1 MTQVVSK
8 AVGIDLGTTNSAVA
22 IMDPTDTEIVIHR
35 DKISKSR
42 TTPSCVWRPTADA
55 ELVVGRRARNMVG
68 RRPEPITSIKRLMGQ
83 RDTVDLAGAPMTP
96 EEVSAAILAEMKRQI
111 EEDVAAFDT
120 PDTYKVDR
128 AIVTVPAYFDQPQID
143 ATRRAAEMAGLEC
156 LELLHEPTA
165 AASYHCWRTGTRD
178 GVFLVYD
185 LGGGTFDVS
194 LVRCSAGVYDVLG
207 ISGHNRLGGDDIDA
221 AFARHLMEMLR
232 AQGASL
238 DLDPAGD
245 ADDRLLFNQIKA
257 LAETVKIAL
266 STEPEFVWRD
276 GGRLIDKAGE
286 PILIEAVVERS
297 ELDEVVRPLVE
308 RTLSYCHEALAAA
321 TEKAGITLADVDEVI
336 LAGGSTHIPLVRE
349 MVREELCTG
358 AKCDEPVYQQV
369 DTVVA
374 MGAAIR
380 AAVSGGLTVQDQEET
395 VRVSFRGTSAS
406 GRSSVHVGGTVEALA
421 GDVDLTDAYVRLTTP
436 DGADEETDL
445 GKGGSFSF
453 TGIPLEPGVETM
465 LDFEVFDATG
475 RLLATAGRS
484 VTHSSEAAS
493 RLPGPSN
500 TAVCAKPIL
509 LEVSQGGETGRR
521 TLIAEL
527 QELPTSAEFVFSHP
541 GDTELLLL
549 PIYQRSRNIQVI
561 RVPVDSSTPRGTPI
575 HLDVHM
581 DRFSLLTARGTIGEQ
596 TFEFE
601 VEAPPDRG
609 LPSEQEVTELTAR
622 FTEAAAYLPAG
633 RRASIQIKFDV
644 AREAFERARDDGDD
658 KGAVHEFE
666 QMEELAA
673 SIERN
678 ATPLQPPKADFD
690 RLVEDCDQINA
701 ALRGQ
706 DVPHD
711 PQEMGRSIEAQRVQ
725 GEKAFREGD
734 QSSYSEAI
742 QHLMGYRDHLIDL
755 LRSGPA
761 PEITPEQAAYAT
773 VQVAAEEAD
782 TVRQLAVAEGR
793 DDLRA
798 QVDDIRRQLDDLGP
812 QAFSDARRVLQRGQ
826 ALRAE
831 LERIKNLIRAPLGG
845 AAGKLVDDHSRR
857 DRR

>member
-22 IMDPTDTEIVIHR
+22 VMDPADTDIVIHR
-35 DKISKSR
+35 DKDTKAR
-42 TTPSCVWRPTADA
+42 TTPSCVWRATADG
-55 ELVVGRRARNMVG
+55 ELVVGRKARNRLG
-68 RRPEPITSIKRLMGQ
+68 HKPEPITSVKRLMGQ
-83 RDTVDLAGAPMTP
+83 RETVDLAGAPMSP

-111 EEDVAAFDT
+111 EEDVAAFDS
-120 PDTYKVDR
+120 PDTTYKVDR

-194 LVRCSAGVYDVLG
+194 VVRCTAGVYDVLG
-207 ISGHNRLGGDDIDA
+207 ISGNNQLGGDDIDA
-221 AFARHLMEMLR
+221 DFARHLMKMLR
-232 AQGASL
+232 AQGAAL
-238 DLDPAGD
+238 DLNPAENP
-245 ADDRLLFNQIKA
+245 ADRMLFNEIKG
-257 LAETVKIAL
+257 LAETVKIGL
-266 STEPEFVWRD
+266 SSSPEYMWRD
-276 GGRLIDKAGE
+276 GGRVQDQAGE
-286 PILIEAVVERS
+286 PIRIEAEIERS
-297 ELDEVVRPLVE
+297 ELDAVVRPLVE
-308 RTLSYCHEALAAA
+308 RTLSYCHEALEAAG
-321 TEKAGITLADVDEVI
+321 KKGITLADVDEVI
-336 LAGGSTHIPLVRE
+336 LAGGSTHIPLVQE
-349 MVREELCTG
+349 MVKAELCAG

-380 AAVSGGLTVQDQEET
+380 AAVSGGLAVQDERES

-406 GRSSVHVGGTVEALA
+406 GRSTAHVGGTVEAIDGGVDLA
-421 GDVDLTDAYVRLTTP
+421 GAYVRLTTP
-436 DGADEETDL
+436 DGSDEEIDL
-445 GKGGSFSF
+445 GSGGTFSF

-465 LDFEVFDATG
+465 LDFEVFDASG
-475 RLLATAGRS
+475 QLLATAGRS

-500 TAVCAKPIL
+500 TAVCPKPIL
-509 LEVSQGGETGRR
+509 LEVSQGGETRRR

-549 PIYQRSRNIQVI
+549 PIYQKSRNIQVI
-561 RVPVDSSTPRGTPI
+561 RVNVDSSTPRGTPI
-575 HLDVHM
+575 HLDVQM
-581 DRFSLLTARGTIGEQ
+581 DKFSLLTARGTIGEQ

-601 VEAPPDRG
+601 VEAPPDRE
-609 LPSEQEVTELTAR
+609 LPTGQEVTELTGR

-633 RRASIQIKFDV
+633 RRSPIQIKFEV
-644 AREAFERARDDGDD
+644 AREAFERKQADGDV

-678 ATPLQPPKADFD
+678 ATPLQPPKPDFD
-690 RLVEDCDQINA
+690 QIVEDCNQINE
-701 ALRGQ
+701 ALRGAEGG
-706 DVPHD
+706 HD
-711 PQEMGRSIEAQRVQ
+711 PQELARSIEAQRVQ

-734 QSSYSEAI
+734 QSAYSEAI
-742 QHLMGYRDHLIDL
+742 QHLMSYRDHLIDK

-761 PEITPEQAAYAT
+761 PDITPEQAAYAT
-773 VQVAAEEAD
+773 VQVAQEEAD

-793 DDLRA
+793 DDLRV
-798 QVDDIRRQLDDLGP
+798 QVDTIRRELDELGQ
-812 QAFSDARRVLQRGQ
+812 QAFDDPRRVLQRGQ
-826 ALRAE
+826 AARQE
-831 LERIKNLIRAPLGG
+831 LERIKHLVRAPVGG
-845 AAGKLVDDHSRR
+845 GGKLVDDHSQRR

>member
-22 IMDPTDTEIVIHR
+22 IMDPTDTDVVIHR
-35 DKISKSR
+35 DKVSKSR
-42 TTPSCVWRPTADA
+42 TTPSCVWRASADG
-55 ELVVGRRARNMVG
+55 ELLVGRKARNRVG
-68 RRPEPITSIKRLMGQ
+68 HTPEPILSVKRLMGQ
-83 RDTVDLAGAPMTP
+83 RDTVDLAGAPMSP
-96 EEVSAAILAEMKRQI
+96 EEVSAVILAEMKRQI
-111 EEDVAAFDT
+111 EEDVAAFDS
-120 PDTYKVDR
+120 PDAYTVDR

-194 LVRCSAGVYDVLG
+194 VVRCSAGVYDVLG
-207 ISGHNRLGGDDIDA
+207 ISGNNRLGGDDIDA
-221 AFARHLMEMLR
+221 DFARHLMEMLK
-232 AQGASL
+232 ADGAAL
-238 DLDPAGD
+238 DLDPAGNEK
-245 ADDRLLFNQIKA
+245 DRLLFNQIKV
-257 LAETVKIAL
+257 LAEGVKINL
-266 STEPEFVWRD
+266 SGDTEVVWRET
-276 GGRLIDKAGE
+276 RLKDQNDD
-286 PILIEAVVERS
+286 PILIEAGVERA
-297 ELDEVVRPLVE
+297 ELDAVVRPHVE

-321 TEKAGITLADVDEVI
+321 TKKAGITLADVDEII

-349 MVREELCTG
+349 MVKDELCAG
-358 AKCDEPVYQQV
+358 AKCDEPVYQEV

-380 AAVSGGLTVQDQEET
+380 AAVSGGLAVHDERES

-406 GRSSVHVGGTVEALA
+406 GRSTAHVGGTVEAID
-421 GDVDLTDAYVRLTTP
+421 GDVDLTNAYVRLTTP

-445 GKGGSFSF
+445 GSGGAFSF

-465 LDFEVFDATG
+465 LDFEVFDSSG
-475 RLLATAGRS
+475 QLLATAGRS
-484 VTHSSEAAS
+484 VTHSSEAAN

-500 TAVCAKPIL
+500 TAVCPKPIL

-549 PIYQRSRNIQVI
+549 PIYQKSRNIQVI
-561 RVPVDSSTPRGTPI
+561 RVNVDSSTPRGTPI

-581 DRFSLLTARGTIGEQ
+581 DKFSLLTARGTIGDHS
-596 TFEFE
+596 FEFE
-601 VEAPPDRG
+601 VEAPPDREMPTG
-609 LPSEQEVTELTAR
+609 QEVTELSGR
-622 FTEAAAYLPAG
+622 FGEAAAYLPAG

-644 AREAFERARDDGDD
+644 AREAFERKQADGDV

-678 ATPLQPPKADFD
+678 ATPLQPPKSDFD
-690 RLVEDCDQINA
+690 QIVEDCNQINE
-701 ALRGQ
+701 ALRGG
-706 DVPHD
+706 DGGHD
-711 PQEMGRSIEAQRVQ
+711 PQELGRSIEAQRVR

-734 QSSYSEAI
+734 QSAYSEAI
-742 QHLMGYRDHLIDL
+742 QHLMGYRDHLIDK

-761 PEITPEQAAYAT
+761 PDITPEQAAYAT
-773 VQVAAEEAD
+773 VQVALEEAD

-793 DDLRA
+793 DDLRV
-798 QVDDIRRQLDDLGP
+798 QVDDIRRQLDELGQ
-812 QAFSDARRVLQRGQ
+812 QAFDDPRRVLQRGQ
-826 ALRAE
+826 AARQE
-831 LERIKNLIRAPLGG
+831 LERIKHLVRAPVGG
-845 AAGKLVDDHSRR
+845 GGKLVDDHSRR
-857 DRR
+857 RDHR